1 MFNIFKRL
9 NGKEWLMIV
18 ASTILVCLA
27 VWMDLKTPE
36 YMSDI
41 TRMLQTKG
49 TKLKA
54 LWDPGLKMLAF
65 SFGSFLVAVMVGF
78 LGARTA
84 ASFTSRLRSDIFNH
98 VMDYSDAEIKRFSIP
113 SLLTRTTNDLTQ
125 LQILIVMGMQVVTRG
140 PIMAIWALTKIWGKS
155 DQWTGTVRSNMVFGE
170 SGREELS
177 DEQIWQALELAQ
189 AKEFIEA
196 KEKGLDTEV
205 AQGGSNFSG
214 GQKQRLAI
222 ARALARHPEILIF
235 DDSLHFN
242 YHGC

>member
-49 TKLKA
+49 TKLEA

-65 SFGSFLVAVMVGF
+65 SFGSFLVAVMVVF

-113 SLLTRTTNDLTQ
+113 L
-125 LQILIVMGMQVVTRG
+125 
-140 PIMAIWALTKIWGKS
+140 
-155 DQWTGTVRSNMVFGE
+155 
-170 SGREELS
+170 
-177 DEQIWQALELAQ
+177 
-189 AKEFIEA
+189 
-196 KEKGLDTEV
+196 
-205 AQGGSNFSG
+205 
-214 GQKQRLAI
+214 
-222 ARALARHPEILIF
+222 
-235 DDSLHFN
+235 
-242 YHGC
+242 Y